1 MEAAGSG
8 GTAEL
13 LAWIALLPF
22 TAGPVEVL
30 GHAPTPAWRT
40 GTGMVAW
47 PPTG

>member
-13 LAWIALLPF
+13 LAWIAALPF
-22 TAGPVEVL
+22 TTGPAEVL
-30 GHAPTPAWRT
+30 GYTPALAWRT

-47 PPTG
+47 PTLA

>member
-13 LAWIALLPF
+13 NAWVLVLAF
-22 TAGPVEVL
+22 TAGPADVL
-30 GHAPTPAWRT
+30 AYVPAVAWRT

-47 PPTG
+47 NRLA

>member
-13 LAWIALLPF
+13 LAWIAALPF
-22 TAGPVEVL
+22 TAGPAAVL
-30 GHAPTPAWRT
+30 GYAPALAWRT

-47 PPTG
+47 PKLA